1 MSPTGRWKHCYN
13 TQLTAEIYLE
23 PSHLDPSWG
32 LPLLSPSPPL
42 PHLEARVAVMGN
54 YQITLPLRPS
64 GVLVHRPFWSGLH
77 LLSDHCPGSV
87 LHSTTRGWPSFC
99 ALDKLSSFL
108 PQGFSLAVALS
119 GMFFLQIIPH
129 LLSAEGYHLG
139 SPLGQRCSLPRL
151 LSVETLLECL
161 L

>member
-1 MSPTGRWKHCYN
+1 M
-13 TQLTAEIYLE
+13 
-23 PSHLDPSWG
+23 
-32 LPLLSPSPPL
+32 
-42 PHLEARVAVMGN
+42 
-54 YQITLPLRPS
+54 
-64 GVLVHRPFWSGLH
+64 VHRPFWSGLC
-77 LLSDHCPGSV
+77 LLSDHCPGTL

-129 LLSAEGYHLG
+129 LLSAEGCHLG

-161 L
+161 LWREPACPKSCPVQRAASYPVAAQCEGTKAGLVAWNWDSLERLSLLLDFRGSAKAFAVT